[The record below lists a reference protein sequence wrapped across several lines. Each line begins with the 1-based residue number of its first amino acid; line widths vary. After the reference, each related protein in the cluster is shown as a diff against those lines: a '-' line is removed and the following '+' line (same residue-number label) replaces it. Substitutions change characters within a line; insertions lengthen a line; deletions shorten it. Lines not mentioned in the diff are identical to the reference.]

1 MKTVNIRGAILGEGI
16 PKVCTPLVG
25 KSLKELREEINLLK
39 DIDFDLVEFRAD
51 FFEHVENIQKV
62 KEVLLEIREALKEKP
77 ILFTFRSAK
86 EGGEREVK
94 SEFYFKLNKEIIKT
108 KLIDAVDIELFNEEE
123 SILELIKI
131 AHDEDVKVVMSN
143 HDFHKTPPKEEMI
156 SRLVKMQELG
166 ADVTKIAVMPKSSSD
181 VLTLLEATNDMKTKY
196 AKTPFITMSMKG
208 VGMISRISG
217 EIFGS
222 AVTFGASK
230 KASAPGQLQVKE
242 LKEIL
247 NVVHNAL

>member
-1 MKTVNIRGAILGEGI
+1 MKTVNIREAILGEGI

-25 KSLKELREEINLLK
+25 RSLKELREEINLLK
-39 DIDFDLVEFRAD
+39 DIDCDLVEFRAD

-62 KEVLLEIREALKEKP
+62 KDVLLEIREVLKKKP

-86 EGGEREVK
+86 EGGEREVE

-131 AHDEDVKVVMSN
+131 AHYEDVKVVMSN
-143 HDFHKTPPKEEMI
+143 HDFHKTPSKEEMI
-156 SRLVKMQELG
+156 SRLIKMQELG
-166 ADVTKIAVMPKSSSD
+166 ADVTKIAVMPKTSSD

-222 AVTFGASK
+222 AVTFGASR

>member
-1 MKTVNIRGAILGEGI
+1 MKTVNIRGVILGEGI

-25 KSLKELREEINLLK
+25 RSLKELREEINLLK
-39 DIDFDLVEFRAD
+39 DIDCDLVEFRAD

-86 EGGEREVK
+86 EGGEREVE
-94 SEFYFKLNKEIIKT
+94 SEFYCKLNKEIIKT
-108 KLIDAVDIELFNEEE
+108 KLIDAIDIELFNEEE

-166 ADVTKIAVMPKSSSD
+166 ADVTKIAVMPKGSSD
-181 VLTLLEATNDMKTKY
+181 VLTLLEATNDMKIKY

-217 EIFGS
+217 EVFGS